1 MATPW
6 TYFHHLSLF
15 SVILTDS
22 STGSPVHVLM
32 LSIQAVRGL
41 PRLCVCVRVIY
52 PRVLQKRLNR
62 LRCCLRTDSCGRKK
76 TMYWM
81 TDRDPHTE
89 YIFGGGASTGFHAVM
104 NECFAAAATPGFAA
118 RLSLSPLYVTVLNNA
133 AMRLAG
139 HRYLDHSSS

>member
-1 MATPW
+1 MCACNIPVSPTETTEPI
-6 TYFHHLSLF
+6 TMLF
-15 SVILTDS
+15 ED
-22 STGSPVHVLM
+22 
-32 LSIQAVRGL
+32 
-41 PRLCVCVRVIY
+41 RLVWA
-52 PRVLQKRLNR
+52 Q
-62 LRCCLRTDSCGRKK
+62 KK

-81 TDRDPHTE
+81 TDRDPHTG